1 MKFDATMTT
10 DNVVRCDDSS
20 SETLE
25 LTWVIM
31 LEFRLWCAVAL
42 LI

>member
-10 DNVVRCDDSS
+10 DDLRCDDSS

-31 LEFRLWCAVAL
+31 LEFLLWRAVAL